1 MPESC
6 VVISA
11 SSASLKCRLDNLAT
25 LATTSEVIRAGLE
38 PDDGVL
44 TTRNAIG

>member
-1 MPESC
+1 
-6 VVISA
+6 V
-11 SSASLKCRLDNLAT
+11 
-25 LATTSEVIRAGLE
+25 ATTSEVIRAGLE